1 MDKEN
6 ASDQLMY
13 AAWLVSQF
21 LRDLRGP
28 GVLILLFFLRGDP
41 PPELF

>member
-13 AAWLVSQF
+13 AAWLVVQC
-21 LRDLRGP
+21 LRDLRGLACICDFNKET
-28 GVLILLFFLRGDP
+28 G
-41 PPELF
+41 